1 MNEIDVVKIHTMAKM
16 LSEVT
21 HLNETDIFILL
32 SLMAD
37 SKITN
42 NELAKVM
49 DYKDGNSVAY
59 HIRTMQKD
67 GIIDKFTVTPNW
79 KRVGLPTEFIILAE
93 AENEEQLLE
102 IEKLHIK
109 IVDEY
114 LSNQGDMVVIPMIT
128 GCVLLENVYHCF
140 GDRTMAVIEGR
151 ATSDQDAAVYSKN
164 YLVNRYPNVKVSLL
178 INKYKTISDFFINK
192 HTIEKLKE
200 FFQFNET
207 GEPGS
212 TIEDLHDLPLEG

>member
-79 KRVGLPTEFIILAE
+79 KRVGLPTEFSILAE
-93 AENEEQLLE
+93 AENEEHLLE